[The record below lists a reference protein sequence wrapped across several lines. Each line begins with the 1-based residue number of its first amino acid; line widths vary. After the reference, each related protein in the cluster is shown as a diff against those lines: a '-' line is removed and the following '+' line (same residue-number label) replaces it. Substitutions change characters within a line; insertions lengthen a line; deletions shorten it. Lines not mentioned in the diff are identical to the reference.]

1 MLPPHSLA
9 MLWIW
14 GRLNSTQLHMSLERF
29 AELGQLAV
37 NARWLILLACSTWP
51 RSVCAQVPDD
61 APPLAH
67 AAQAVN
73 CRTSTG
79 AALCATPS
87 SPPTS
92 RPVIELRVVGRERAL
107 DALREALSENRL
119 GNAELQ
125 WSYTNRFA
133 PQELLSLVPAAK
145 VRLHCWIDLTD
156 PVTAQLYFV
165 APAHDRFMLR
175 DFALANRLGSFELES
190 LAQIVE
196 LSVQALLTDAAAGM
210 SRREAVE
217 ILSPE
222 RKRKPTL
229 ALTHAANAPK
239 RTLAPLA
246 REDLRFGVTATY
258 SFTQFS
264 RELFLQHGPGV
275 TLSLHRTSS
284 SARSEFGLVLAYYL
298 PSRLYNNVA
307 GAELDRTELG
317 LEASRQWPLF
327 GSTKHF
333 LGPELQTG
341 LGVLSVRSLPGNLT
355 GAYSMNKNAREL
367 EGYLGVGIRLTSQ
380 FTPHLGS
387 ALLVGARLQP
397 VPVRYAYV
405 VDGATEQLTEGR
417 HVRFGVSL
425 GLLVD

>member
-1 MLPPHSLA
+1 M
-9 MLWIW
+9 
-14 GRLNSTQLHMSLERF
+14 
-29 AELGQLAV
+29 
-37 NARWLILLACSTWP
+37 
-51 RSVCAQVPDD
+51 
-61 APPLAH
+61 
-67 AAQAVN
+67 
-73 CRTSTG
+73 
-79 AALCATPS
+79 
-87 SPPTS
+87 
-92 RPVIELRVVGRERAL
+92 GRERAL
-107 DALREALSENRL
+107 AALRDALSENRL

-133 PQELLSLVPAAK
+133 PEQLLSLVPAAK

-156 PVTAQLYFV
+156 PVTAHLYFV

-222 RKRKPTL
+222 RERKPKL
-229 ALTHAANAPK
+229 AQTDAANAPN
-239 RTLAPLA
+239 RTAPIA
-246 REDLRFGVTATY
+246 SEKLRFGVTATY
-258 SFTQFS
+258 SITQFS

-284 SARSEFGLVLAYYL
+284 SARSEFGVALAYYL

-307 GAELDRTELG
+307 GAEFDRTELG
-317 LEASRQWPLF
+317 LEATRQWPLF

-333 LGPELQTG
+333 LGPQLQTG
-341 LGVLSVRSLPGNLT
+341 LGILSVRSLPGNLT

-367 EGYLGVGIRLTSQ
+367 ESYLGVGMRLTSQ

-387 ALLVGARLQP
+387 TLQVGARLQP
-397 VPVRYAYV
+397 VPVRFAYV